1 MCRSTKPRKY
11 RLVGKAIWTDHRTQG
26 EVGEKGDAV
35 SFQQKIQR
43 MYKTEE
49 LTHRDPI

>member
-1 MCRSTKPRKY
+1 MERERE
-11 RLVGKAIWTDHRTQG
+11 RAEHRMQG
-26 EVGEKGDAV
+26 VVGEKEE

-49 LTHRDPI
+49 LTHRDPV